1 MQNMSKSDRE
11 IYNKLK
17 LEASTDPHLGLLT
30 FGWRGK
36 VEFIYDGENKVGFFH
51 PQMTEAEGIPA
62 KRAGV
67 VFVAKKYL
75 KKGLAKK
82 ALQTYFGKDE
92 AVAWV
97 LKKNKASLALFK
109 SLGFEDDTKR
119 SNKMLNGDEYRQLRK
134 RANSDL

>member
-17 LEASTDPHLGLLT
+17 LEASTNPHLGLLA

-36 VEFIYDGENKVGFFH
+36 VEFICDGETKVGFFH
-51 PQMTEAEGIPA
+51 PTMVEVDNTLA

-67 VFVAKKYL
+67 VFVSKMYR

-134 RANSDL
+134 KTNSDL